1 MSEIEEIKRLAK
13 ETLEKKWYPL
23 SKETGYISANDPCCF
38 CQDKKER
45 HPENKNFCKGCLI
58 LKYDMHI
65 CNIIDGGMST
75 EDVEYIV
82 SQLEQLAEKG
92 KLK

>member
-1 MSEIEEIKRLAK
+1 MNEIDKIKELAK

-23 SKETGYISANDPCCF
+23 SKGATHISANDKCCF

-45 HPENKNFCKGCLI
+45 HSENEHFCKGCLI
-58 LKYDMHI
+58 LKYNMHI
-65 CNIIDGGMST
+65 CNIIDGCMST

-92 KLK
+92 VLK